1 MSSMKK
7 KHIFI
12 SFCIIFLFFLSF
24 LALNRYRSIISPLNG
39 YKTTKVKIKNESFTL
54 FIADSEEKR
63 NKGLSQLSKIKDTE
77 GMLFT
82 FSKLDYYFFW
92 MKDMQFPLDF
102 IFVNRNTVVSVLN
115 NIEPGTYP
123 QAFSSPYLFD
133 KAIELSA
140 GQVKDLNLQP
150 GETISFKSL

>member
-24 LALNRYRSIISPLNG
+24 LSLNRYRVIISPLKE
-39 YKTTKVKIKNESFTL
+39 YKIIGVKIKNKSF
-54 FIADSEEKR
+54 
-63 NKGLSQLSKIKDTE
+63 
-77 GMLFT
+77 MLFT
-82 FSKLDYYFFW
+82 FSKPDYYFFW
-92 MKDMQFPLDF
+92 MKDMQFSLDF
-102 IFVNRNTVVSVLN
+102 IFMNGNTVVAVLN
-115 NIEPGTYP
+115 NVEPGTYP

-140 GQVKDLNLQP
+140 GQVKRLDLQV
-150 GETISFKSL
+150 GEIISFKSL

>member
-1 MSSMKK
+1 MKK

-24 LALNRYRSIISPLNG
+24 LSLNRYRVIISPLKE
-39 YKTTKVKIKNESFTL
+39 YKIIGVKIKNKSFTL
-54 FIADSEEKR
+54 FIADSEEKK

-82 FSKLDYYFFW
+82 FSKPDYYFFW
-92 MKDMQFPLDF
+92 MKDMQFSLDF
-102 IFVNRNTVVSVLN
+102 IFMNGNTVVAVLN
-115 NIEPGTYP
+115 NVEPGTYP

-140 GQVKDLNLQP
+140 GQVKRLDLQV
-150 GETISFKSL
+150 GEIISFKSL